1 MSAKALGIIAFSV
14 FALSCGP
21 FAEIQQTYVAPD
33 ILLGSVPAYVDE
45 FYSHCPTANKPK
57 VVALV
62 ARLPE
67 GDGTGPT
74 ATARTTHTSDK
85 GEGLV
90 FFLLDKFLSYTDN
103 QRRFLVA
110 HELLHASF
118 GIKHDGSVLMNDKI
132 VSPQEANQLRWSDV
146 EAYCRR

>member
-1 MSAKALGIIAFSV
+1 MSSKALGIIAFSV

-21 FAEIQQTYVAPD
+21 FAEVQQTYVAPD
-33 ILLGSVPAYVDE
+33 ILLGSMPAYVDE
-45 FYSHCPTANKPK
+45 FYAHCPTANKPK
-57 VVALV
+57 VIALV

-67 GDGTGPT
+67 GDGTSPT
-74 ATARTTHTSDK
+74 AVARATYTSDK

-90 FFLLDKFLSYTDN
+90 FFLIDKFLSYTDN

-118 GIKHDGSVLMNDKI
+118 GVKHDSSVLMKPDVI
-132 VSPQEANQLRWSDV
+132 TTQEANQLTWSDV
-146 EAYCRR
+146 ERYCR